1 MDRQSWQSKKIL
13 DLLGSRLRFMGSS
26 VIWQL
31 EFWHRALSAYGILS
45 IGILAYG
52 LLTMPL
58 LAYSILAIS
67 INWHIQI
74 IITAWIVN
82 CVSELAIGLRG
93 AQEHTLTQYLNNRN
107 NLVLLC
113 S

>member
-1 MDRQSWQSKKIL
+1 
-13 DLLGSRLRFMGSS
+13 MGSS

-52 LLTMPL
+52 ILTMPL

-67 INWHIQI
+67 VSRHIQVM
-74 IITAWIVN
+74 ITAWTIKCAN
-82 CVSELAIGLRG
+82 D
-93 AQEHTLTQYLNNRN
+93 
-107 NLVLLC
+107 
-113 S
+113 

>member
-1 MDRQSWQSKKIL
+1 MQGCKAF
-13 DLLGSRLRFMGSS
+13 G
-26 VIWQL
+26 QL

-52 LLTMPL
+52 ILTMPL

-67 INWHIQI
+67 VSWHIQI
-74 IITAWIVN
+74 IITAWTVN
-82 CVSELAIGLRG
+82 CV
-93 AQEHTLTQYLNNRN
+93 NNQACRN
-107 NLVLLC
+107 KGGTRAHAHQI